1 MWAEVGRQPSEGL
14 GGLLMLLVLVLLLRL
29 MMMVLGGHFA
39 PEVHPVSMSRRY
51 QIGLKSWG
59 KEEGERSMK

>member
-1 MWAEVGRQPSEGL
+1 MWAEIGRQPGEGL
-14 GGLLMLLVLVLLLRL
+14 CGLLMLLVLVLLRL

-51 QIGLKSWG
+51 QIRLK
-59 KEEGERSMK
+59 R

>member
-14 GGLLMLLVLVLLLRL
+14 GGLLMLLMLVLGL
-29 MMMVLGGHFA
+29 MMMVLGSHFA

-51 QIGLKSWG
+51 QIGMKRWG